1 MRNQKS
7 KSIEKWKIE
16 DRMTTV
22 LNFFLVLSCG
32 NRLRQSHNGFQG
44 KKLSCNGLNTKRV
57 FYAIYKDAWS
67 WQ

>member
-1 MRNQKS
+1 
-7 KSIEKWKIE
+7 
-16 DRMTTV
+16 MTTV